1 MVWIVV
7 FFIAFCLAL
16 FFSVIF
22 RLTVFHFMSVVYNG
36 IVDFYYYLFKKGYN
50 KLEMGF
56 LICYV
61 ALFGKGKT
69 LSVVHYVVGQY
80 RRYNGKL
87 VWSKEKKKYV
97 TQVIEVLSNVE
108 LKTIPYTPFISL
120 AQIIECADK
129 NKQLDELNDTL
140 TCTLVLGDEF
150 SVMMNSRTFKTNIS
164 TPFLNTLLTC
174 RHYHCSI
181 VYNAQR
187 FNQVDALLRQVT
199 SFCISCNKIWRYQ
212 ILEYF
217 DAWEMENCSD
227 PTVLVPK
234 KRTGWF
240 IKNKHFNEF
249 DTLACVEQLSKSDFM
264 TNEEILAS
272 QCATAANMDAIVK
285 PSKKFIK
292 SRKKMTK

>member
-1 MVWIVV
+1 MLILIVV
-7 FFIAFCLAL
+7 LAAFLFAL
-16 FFSVIF
+16 YFSVIF
-22 RLTVFHFMSVVYNG
+22 RLTVFNFISVIYNS
-36 IVDFYYYLFKKGYN
+36 IIDLYYYLFKKGYN

-80 RRYNGKL
+80 RRYNDKL
-87 VWSKEKKKYV
+87 VWCRDRKKYV
-97 TQVIEVLSNVE
+97 TQKVKVLSNVE
-108 LKTIPYTPFISL
+108 LKTIPYTDFTNL
-120 AQIIECADK
+120 AQIIDCATT
-129 NKQLDELNDTL
+129 NKELDYANDTL
-140 TCTLVLGDEF
+140 TCVLVLGDEF
-150 SVMMNSRTFKTNIS
+150 SVQMNSRSFKTNIS

-174 RHYHCSI
+174 RHYNCSI
-181 VYNAQR
+181 IYNAQR

-199 SFCISCNKIWRYQ
+199 TFCISCNKIWRYQ

-217 DAWEMENCSD
+217 DAWEMENSSD
-227 PTVLVPK
+227 PTLLVPL

-249 DTLACVEQLSKSDFM
+249 DTLACVEQLSKADFM

-272 QCATAANMDAIVK
+272 QCATAVNVDAVVK
-285 PSKKFIK
+285 PNKKFMK